1 MFLNAKYIV
10 SRKRMKAIKE
20 QVIEYRSAL
29 KEIELYKILEKAYS
43 NKGIKLMLLKD
54 ICQLLEDNMNAYS
67 NLVYPEKT
75 TFTISSD
82 KDITVTYTTGTNIN
96 TEVSNLSRG
105 EGNSFDLLLLIS
117 LIQLIPDD
125 KRVNVCILDEVCANM
140 DTPTRKYIHDNYF
153 PVLRQIVPHVILL
166 DTSDIPIEYADVITV
181 EKKGNESTLTV

>member
-1 MFLNAKYIV
+1 
-10 SRKRMKAIKE
+10 MKAIKE

-140 DTPTRKYIHDNYF
+140 DMPTRKYIHDNYF